1 MGEHLSAN
9 DPHQAK
15 SAGGTLWLPKKEH
28 RRSGLIPKH
37 AGGIT
42 KITTTYRT
50 VQTTNSKAEEID
62 GVDLQA
68 GDDKHVQSLN
78 LRISENMKHC
88 FCRNIRLLMRTL
100 DAVENLPGLGII
112 AVHLR
117 VL

>member
-28 RRSGLIPKH
+28 RSGLIPQVRWQYY
-37 AGGIT
+37 

-50 VQTTNSKAEEID
+50 IQTTNSKAEEID
-62 GVDLQA
+62 GVDFQA
-68 GDDKHVQSLN
+68 GDNKHVQSLN

-88 FCRNIRLLMRTL
+88 FCRNIRLLVRTL

>member
-15 SAGGTLWLPKKEH
+15 SASDTLWLPKKEQ
-28 RRSGLIPKH
+28 RRSGLIPQVRWRYY
-37 AGGIT
+37 

-50 VQTTNSKAEEID
+50 IQTTNSKAEEID

-68 GDDKHVQSLN
+68 GEDKHVQSLN
-78 LRISENMKHC
+78 LWISENIRYC
-88 FCRNIRLLMRTL
+88 FCRNIRLLVRTL
-100 DAVENLPGLGII
+100 DAVENLPGLRII